1 MRRIVFIVALAV
13 LATPISASAK
23 SWQTFRSPH
32 LAFAV
37 QYPPGWHVTGSPT
50 VGPVG
55 LQSGTYSINI
65 QVLPVRPAATI
76 VQTTRQVTQ
85 SDSTF
90 SRVRW
95 TRTTLGGRPAMVGVD
110 SPPTEGGV
118 PISDGIYIS
127 SWRGRVYEVIFAAYH
142 KPAFRRLNQF
152 PSVYGQIFRTW
163 RFL

>member
-1 MRRIVFIVALAV
+1 MRRLAPIAALV
-13 LATPISASAK
+13 LLATPLHVSAK
-23 SWQTFRSPH
+23 SWQTFRSPN
-32 LAFAV
+32 LAFSV
-37 QYPPGWHVTGSPT
+37 QYPPGWHVTGSAT

-65 QVLPVRPAATI
+65 QVLPVRPASSI
-76 VQTTRQVTQ
+76 QQTTRQVTRT
-85 SDSTF
+85 DPTF
-90 SRVRW
+90 ARVQW

-127 SWRGRVYEVIFAAYH
+127 GWRGRVYEVIFAAYH
-142 KPAFRRLNQF
+142 KPAVRRLSQF
-152 PSVYGQIFRTW
+152 PAVYGQIFRTW